1 MSSGAGGRVSEQMS
15 AVERASNASS
25 VKKAK
30 ECAVRVNTRGGANG
44 PVLYALI
51 YNHSTQCAAETR
63 L

>member
-1 MSSGAGGRVSEQMS
+1 MNKNLFPMSSGAGGRVSEQMS

-30 ECAVRVNTRGGANG
+30 ECAVRVNTRGGANA

-51 YNHSTQCAAETR
+51 S
-63 L
+63 